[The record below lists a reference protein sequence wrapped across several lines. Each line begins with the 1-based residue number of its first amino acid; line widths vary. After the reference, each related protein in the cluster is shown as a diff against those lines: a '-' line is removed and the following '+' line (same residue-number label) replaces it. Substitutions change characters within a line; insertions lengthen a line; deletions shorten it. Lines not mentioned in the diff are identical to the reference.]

1 MRFGKVAL
9 EAAEGGILAHSLR
22 RDRAVFRKGQVLGPV
37 ELAALRE
44 SGVAEVTVA
53 QLDPGDVEENM
64 AARRVAASLGGSGV
78 AAGAPGTGR
87 VNLFATHAG
96 LLSFDPAA
104 VDRMNAISEDV
115 TLATFPLL
123 APVEAGQMV
132 ATVKIIPFAVPE
144 TVLDNC
150 IAAGQGADIMVHP
163 FRPLRARLIQTVT
176 AELKPS
182 IMAKTSN
189 VTADRMVR
197 LGGTVTGETRCPHH
211 PERLA
216 ADMGAAL
223 KAGCD
228 LLLVIG
234 ASAIVD
240 RRDVIPAAIEA
251 LGGRTL
257 RLGMPVDPGNLILIA
272 EIGGT
277 PVLGLP
283 GCARSPARNGL
294 DWVLERLSAGLPVTD
309 AVVAGMGVGGLL
321 IGQEEEKDYL

>member
-1 MRFGKVAL
+1 MRFGKVQR
-9 EAAEGGILAHSLR
+9 EAAAGGILAHSLR
-22 RDRAVFRKGQVLGPV
+22 RERAVFRKGQILGQV

-44 SGVAEVTVA
+44 AGVEEVTVA
-53 QLDPGDVEENM
+53 LLDPGDIEENA
-64 AARRVAASLGGSGV
+64 AARWVAASLGGSGV
-78 AAGAPGTGR
+78 AEGAPATGR

-96 LLSFDPAA
+96 LLSFDSAA
-104 VDRMNAISEDV
+104 VDRLNAVSEDV

-144 TVLDNC
+144 AVLGEC
-150 IAAGQGADIMVHP
+150 IAAGQGAEIAVHP
-163 FRPLRARLIQTVT
+163 FRPLQARLIQTVT

-182 IMAKTSN
+182 VMAKTSK
-189 VTADRMVR
+189 VTADRMAR
-197 LGGTVTGETRCPHH
+197 LSGAVAGETRCPHDSD
-211 PERLA
+211 RLA
-216 ADMGAAL
+216 ADVGAAL
-223 KAGCD
+223 DAKCD
-228 LLLVIG
+228 VLLVIG

-251 LGGRTL
+251 LGGRIE
-257 RLGMPVDPGNLILIA
+257 RLGMPVDPGNLILVA
-272 EIGGT
+272 EIGDT

-294 DWVLERLSAGLPVTD
+294 DWVLERLSAGFPVTHGVI
-309 AVVAGMGVGGLL
+309 AAMGVGGLL

>member
-1 MRFGKVAL
+1 MRFGKVQL
-9 EAAEGGILAHSLR
+9 DAAGGGILAHSLR
-22 RDRAVFRKGQVLGPV
+22 RERMVFRKGQVLGPT
-37 ELAALRE
+37 ELAALSQAGVE
-44 SGVAEVTVA
+44 SVTVA
-53 QLDPGDVEENM
+53 LLDPGDVEENE
-64 AARRVAASLGGSGV
+64 AARRVAAALGGSGV
-78 AAGAPGTGR
+78 AEGAPSTGR
-87 VNLFATHAG
+87 VNLFATQAG

-104 VDRMNAISEDV
+104 IDRVNAVSEDV

-144 TVLDNC
+144 TVLGDC
-150 IAAGQGADIMVHP
+150 IAAGQGAEVAVHP
-163 FRPLRARLIQTVT
+163 FRPLQARLIQTVT

-182 IMAKTSN
+182 VMAKTSR
-189 VTADRMVR
+189 VTADRMAGF
-197 LGGTVTGETRCPHH
+197 GGAIAGETRCPHDA
-211 PERLA
+211 ERLA
-216 ADMGAAL
+216 ADMSAAL
-223 KAGCD
+223 AAGCD
-228 LLLVIG
+228 VLLVIG

-251 LGGRTL
+251 LGGRIE

-294 DWVLERLSAGLPVTD
+294 DWVLERLSAGFPVTHGI
-309 AVVAGMGVGGLL
+309 VAGMGVGGLL

>member
-1 MRFGKVAL
+1 MRFGKVSR
-9 EAAEGGILAHSLR
+9 AAAAGGILAHSLR
-22 RDRAVFRKGQVLGPV
+22 RGRAVFRKGQVLGSA
-37 ELAALRE
+37 ELAALAE
-44 SGVAEVTVA
+44 VGIDEVTVA
-53 QLDPGDVEENM
+53 LLDPGDVEENE
-64 AARRVAASLGGSGV
+64 AARRIAAGLGGSGV
-78 AAGAPGTGR
+78 AEGAPATGR
-87 VNLFATHAG
+87 VNLFATQAG

-104 VDRMNAISEDV
+104 VHRLNAVSEDV

-123 APVEAGQMV
+123 TPVPAGQMV

-144 TVLDNC
+144 AVLDGC
-150 IAAGQGADIMVHP
+150 IAAGQGAGIAVHP
-163 FRPLRARLIQTVT
+163 FRPLQARLIQTVS

-189 VTADRMVR
+189 VTADRMAR
-197 LGGTVTGETRCPHH
+197 LGGAVAGETRCPHDAD
-211 PERLA
+211 RLA
-216 ADMGAAL
+216 ADITAAL
-223 KAGCD
+223 AAKCD
-228 LLLVIG
+228 VLLVIG

-251 LGGRTL
+251 LGGRIE
-257 RLGMPVDPGNLILIA
+257 RLGMPVDPGNLILVA
-272 EIGGT
+272 ELGGT

-294 DWVLERLSAGLPVTD
+294 DWVLERLSAGLPVTN

>member
-1 MRFGKVAL
+1 VRFGKVAL
-9 EAAEGGILAHSLR
+9 QDAAGGILAHSLR
-22 RDRAVFRKGQVLGPV
+22 RDRTILRKGQVLGPV
-37 ELAALRE
+37 ELAALTDI
-44 SGVAEVTVA
+44 GVEEITVA
-53 QLDPGDVEENM
+53 LLDPGDVEENE
-64 AARRVAASLGGSGV
+64 AAHRVAASLSRSGV
-78 AAGAPGTGR
+78 AESTAATGR
-87 VNLFATHAG
+87 VNLFASHAG

-104 VDRMNAISEDV
+104 VHRLNAVTEDV

-144 TVLDNC
+144 AVLRDC
-150 IAAGQGADIMVHP
+150 ISAGQGTKISVHP
-163 FRPLRARLIQTVT
+163 FRLLQARLIQTVT

-182 IMAKTSN
+182 VMAKTSR
-189 VTADRMVR
+189 VTADRMAR
-197 LGGTVTGETRCPHH
+197 LGAVAGETRCPHNV
-211 PERLA
+211 ERLA
-216 ADMGAAL
+216 ADIESAL
-223 KAGCD
+223 ESGCD
-228 LLLVIG
+228 ILLVIG

-251 LGGRTL
+251 VGGRIE

-272 EIGGT
+272 AIGST

-309 AVVAGMGVGGLL
+309 AVVAGMGAGGLL

>member
-1 MRFGKVAL
+1 LRFGKVQL
-9 EAAEGGILAHSLR
+9 DAAGGGILAHSLR
-22 RDRAVFRKGQVLGPV
+22 RERTVFRKGQVLGPAQ
-37 ELAALRE
+37 LAALKEAGVE
-44 SGVAEVTVA
+44 SVTVA
-53 QLDPGDVEENM
+53 LLDPGDIEENE
-64 AARRVAASLGGSGV
+64 AARRVAGALGGSGV
-78 AAGAPGTGR
+78 AEGAPSTGR

-104 VDRMNAISEDV
+104 VDRVNAVTEDV

-123 APVEAGQMV
+123 APVDSGQMV

-144 TVLDNC
+144 TVLDDC
-150 IAAGQGADIMVHP
+150 IAAGQGAEVAVHP
-163 FRPLRARLIQTVT
+163 FRPLQARLIQTVT

-182 IMAKTSN
+182 VMAKTSR
-189 VTADRMVR
+189 VTADRMAR
-197 LGGTVTGETRCPHH
+197 LGGVIAGETRCPHDA
-211 PERLA
+211 ERLA
-216 ADMGAAL
+216 ADMSAAL
-223 KAGCD
+223 AAGCD
-228 LLLVIG
+228 ILLVIG

-251 LGGRTL
+251 LGGRIE

-294 DWVLERLSAGLPVTD
+294 DWVLERLSAGFQVTHGI
-309 AVVAGMGVGGLL
+309 VAGMGVGGLL

>member
-9 EAAEGGILAHSLR
+9 EAAEGGILAHSLH
-22 RDRAVFRKGQVLGPV
+22 RDRTVFRKGQVLGPI
-37 ELAALRE
+37 ELAALGE
-44 SGVAEVTVA
+44 AGVAEVTVA
-53 QLDPGDVEENM
+53 QLDPGDVEENA
-64 AARRVAASLGGSGV
+64 AARRVAASLGGSGI

-87 VNLFATHAG
+87 VNLFAAHAG

-104 VDRMNAISEDV
+104 VDRLNAVSEDV

-144 TVLDNC
+144 TVLGNC
-150 IAAGQGADIMVHP
+150 IDAGQGADVAVRP
-163 FRPLRARLIQTVT
+163 FLPLQARLIQTVT
-176 AELKPS
+176 AELKAS
-182 IMAKTSN
+182 VMAKTSR

-197 LGGTVTGETRCPHH
+197 LGGTVTGETRCPHD

-216 ADMGAAL
+216 ADIGAAL

-228 LLLVIG
+228 MLLVIG